1 MLEYRA
7 IAANELSLDL
17 FKDFIRHQVV
27 TDCWRRV
34 DGKWDIQA
42 DPFIDDWSAEDYA
55 FLVKC
60 LKNTLATKGFI
71 FGVFENKKLKGF
83 VSVEGEFIG
92 DEHQYCDLS
101 SLHVSEELRN
111 RGIGRW
117 LFVAAKQWANQ
128 HGAKKLYISAHSAV
142 ETQAFYRGLGCVD
155 AQWLSQGTLT
165 VSLLTVSLSASF
177 DDFDI
182 NKNALLHRFCVTGL
196 ALFWLEN

>member
-7 IAANELSLDL
+7 IAAKELSVDL
-17 FKDFIRHQVV
+17 FRDFIRHQVV

-60 LKNTLATKGFI
+60 LKNPLATKGFI

-101 SLHVSEELRN
+101 SLHVSEDLRN

-117 LFVAAKQWANQ
+117 LFVAAKQWAKQ
-128 HGAKKLYISAHSAV
+128 HGANKLYISAHSAV
-142 ETQAFYRGLGCVD
+142 ETQAFYRSLGCVD
-155 AQWLSQGTLT
+155 AQWLSQ
-165 VSLLTVSLSASF
+165 AHIDREPF
-177 DDFDI
+177 D
-182 NKNALLHRFCVTGL
+182 CQ
-196 ALFWLEN
+196 LECLI